1 MFATRSA
8 RVLSLIVLLIVLLP
22 FLGRPAGAQTATGQ
36 DETKKQEEKQP
47 KITEEILVVGETPRE
62 ARVATVTVVRPT
74 LIDELKPLD
83 LSSVLR
89 LMPASMV
96 TFGSKDEYKV
106 YLRGIDSSR
115 IVLLL
120 DGIPVYEPYYSTFDL
135 KTFSASN
142 LANLQV
148 TKGPSSV
155 LYGPNTLGGIINVI
169 TERPAAEP
177 RLSFNGGFG
186 RDTTWSA
193 GGDGSFRWGRF
204 AFAGNVGYQY
214 SKGYSVPE
222 HEVDGVVLQPA
233 QFRTNSEYK
242 RLNLAGKL
250 FYYPTDD
257 SEILVEGNLFDSKYG
272 MAAPLFT
279 QKARFWRFPEWDR
292 SSLSAGGFIGLSPS
306 SLLRFRVFTV
316 SYDNILEQYKD
327 AAMTIRQFRSTF
339 DNSSTGAFA
348 LADFNLSSRFDLK
361 TSLTFERDKARQQ
374 DDVNAPW
381 LEFHQSTFSAA
392 VEGRY
397 EILDRFSLTAGV
409 SLDMIDKFV
418 GGTSKVQA
426 NPLVGL
432 SYAPAADID
441 LHVSFAKKTRFP
453 SMRALYSPSSGNPNL
468 LTEDGYAWEL
478 GGSYSGPVQ
487 VTAAGFLYRLT
498 NMIDSVQL
506 PGMAFRQFINIGKA
520 RIGGF
525 ELTAR
530 KDFGMAQVDL
540 NYTYL
545 DNRNITSDRPLD
557 LVPGHQLSANLSLVP
572 MANLEVGVFGL
583 LLGRT
588 YWFDTSTNVDLV
600 VPSHFQLDM
609 TVIYHYRRHEIFLRA
624 ANLLNTYFYT
634 EPGFPWRGR
643 YVEGGIRIGV
653 I

>member
-1 MFATRSA
+1 MSSA
-8 RVLSLIVLLIVLLP
+8 RSSRFLLLAASLVVLVP
-22 FLGRPAGAQTATGQ
+22 FLARPAVAQSATGQ
-36 DETKKQEEKQP
+36 DEAQKQLEKQP
-47 KITEEILVVGETPRE
+47 KITEEILVVGETPRQ
-62 ARVATVTVVRPT
+62 AQVGTVTMVRPT

-96 TFGSKDEYKV
+96 TFGSKDEFKV

-135 KTFSASN
+135 KTVSASN

-177 RLSFNGGFG
+177 RLTFNGAYG

-204 AFAGNVGYQY
+204 AFVGNAGYQS

-222 HEVDGVVLQPA
+222 NEVDGVVLQPA
-233 QFRTNSEYK
+233 QFRTNSEYQ
-242 RLNLAGKL
+242 RFNLAGKL
-250 FYYPTDD
+250 FYYPTED

-279 QKARFWRFPEWDR
+279 QRARYWRFPEWDR

-316 SYDNILEQYKD
+316 SYDNILEQFRD
-327 AAMTIRQFRSTF
+327 AAMTNRQFRSTF
-339 DNSSTGAFA
+339 DNNSLGAFA
-348 LADFNLSSRFDLK
+348 LADLNLSRRFDLK
-361 TSLTFERDKARQQ
+361 ASLNFERDLARQQ
-374 DDVNAPW
+374 DDVGLPW
-381 LEFHQSTFSAA
+381 LEFHQSTYSAA

-397 EILDRFSLTAGV
+397 EILDRLSLNAGV
-409 SLDMIDKFV
+409 SLDAIAKFV
-418 GGTSKVQA
+418 GPSTTRLD
-426 NPLVGL
+426 PMVGL
-432 SYAPAADID
+432 NYAPLDGLD
-441 LHVSFAKKTRFP
+441 VHVSFAKKTRFP
-453 SMRALYSPSSGNPNL
+453 SMRALYSPSSGNPDL
-468 LTEDGYAWEL
+468 LTEDGYAWEI
-478 GGSYSGPVQ
+478 GGNYSGPVQ
-487 VTAAGFLYRLT
+487 VTAAGFIYRLK

-506 PGMAFRQFINIGKA
+506 PGMPFRQFINIGKA
-520 RIGGF
+520 RIGGL

-530 KDFGMAQVDL
+530 KDFGMAQAEL

-545 DNRNITSDRPLD
+545 DHRNITGDRPLD
-557 LVPGHQLSANLSLVP
+557 LVPGHQLSANVSLAP
-572 MANLEVGVFGL
+572 ATNLEIGVFGL
-583 LLGRT
+583 FLGRT

-600 VPSHFQLDM
+600 VPSHFQLDA
-609 TVIYHYRRHEIFLRA
+609 TVIYHYRRHEVFLRA
-624 ANLLNTYFYT
+624 ANLLNAYFYT

-643 YVEGGIRIGV
+643 FVEGGVRIAV